1 VSTFKIVPSGKSRQL
16 VVEYDSSTSTVTCS
30 CKNIEFVG
38 ILCAYALK
46 VLSLQNFKR
55 VHDHYILKRWI
66 KDAKSR

>member
-1 VSTFKIVPSGKSRQL
+1 MSTFKFFPSGKSHQL

-30 CKNIEFVG
+30 CKKKVEFVG

-55 VHDHYILKRWI
+55 LLIIIFLKGG
-66 KDAKSR
+66 